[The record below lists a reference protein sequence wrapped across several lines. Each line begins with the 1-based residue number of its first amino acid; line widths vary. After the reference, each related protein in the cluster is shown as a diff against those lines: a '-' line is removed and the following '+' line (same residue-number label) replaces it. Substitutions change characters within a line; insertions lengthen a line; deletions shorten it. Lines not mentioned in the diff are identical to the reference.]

1 MNKQQLAN
9 KIWESA
15 NKMRSKIEANEYKDY
30 ILGFIFYKFLSDK
43 EVEILKKDGYEDA
56 DIQSEVHENND
67 ELVDYCQQQL
77 GYFIAYENL
86 FSTWLAKGNSFTVDN
101 VRTAL
106 SAFNRLISDTQ
117 KKVFSKIFNTLETGL
132 SKLGDN
138 TNNQTKAIRD
148 LIQLI
153 KDIPTDGKQDY
164 DVLGFIYEYLISN
177 FAANAGK
184 KAGEFYTPHEVSQL
198 MSEIVANHLKD
209 RDKIEI
215 YDPTSGSGSLLITIG
230 KSVSK
235 FMRSKDNIKYYAQE
249 WKENTYNLTRM
260 NLVMRG
266 IKADNIF
273 ARCGDTLEEDWPWF
287 DDTDPSG
294 TYAPL
299 YLDAVVSNP
308 PYSQHWDPSHKE
320 TDPRYRYG
328 MAPKGKADYAFL
340 LHDLYHIKPNGIMT
354 IVLPHGVLFR
364 GDAVGGADG
373 HGEGEG
379 RIRRNLIE
387 NNNIEAIIGLPA
399 NVFFGTGI
407 PTIIMVLRQKRE
419 ESDVLFIDA
428 SKGFTKVGK
437 TNKLMASDIKRIV
450 DAVVARPQSI
460 EKFARLVSK
469 EEIRRNGYNLNIP
482 RYIDS
487 PEPAET
493 WDIYATM
500 FGGIPNHEIDLL
512 NRYWSEFPQ
521 LRNTLF
527 SADGTPYSSLTVE
540 KIREVIND
548 SADVQAFIVSYQ
560 SAFADFD
567 SYLDDELI
575 GNIMTLSVPQTEEII
590 TSNVFDRVA
599 SFALIDKYQAYQ
611 LLNDQWSA
619 ISTDLE
625 IIQTE
630 GFSATKQVDP
640 NMVIKKK
647 GDKEEEVQCGWVGH
661 VISFGLVQTTL
672 LRADYEA
679 VIAKEARLGEITSE
693 LTELID
699 SIDEGDRGD
708 FLNDDNTAFVPK
720 ELAAKLAEIYADI
733 STPELAGLQGYID
746 LLNAKAGKAE
756 KLQYIANHG
765 EISWACVEGN
775 APYTKGKVAVYIMK
789 LRSAYT
795 FQEDTLEAKLI
806 KADSLLAEEK
816 LVKKEAREMA
826 AALHIKTKETIENLS
841 DEQVL
846 DLLRLKWI
854 APLCASLRAM
864 PEAIINSLEKKVQAL
879 VDKYAV
885 TYLELGEQIQ
895 ESEKALSAMIDELT
909 GNEYDMKGLAEFK
922 TLLAGE

>member
-864 PEAIINSLEKKVQAL
+864 PEAIINSLEKR
-879 VDKYAV
+879 YRRWWIS
-885 TYLELGEQIQ
+885 TP
-895 ESEKALSAMIDELT
+895 
-909 GNEYDMKGLAEFK
+909 
-922 TLLAGE
+922 